1 LRDGLDK
8 QDPLLYTI
16 ATRIARKNEP
26 DKIFTQFIA
35 KSLSRLNRGWL
46 PAMNRVKENIC
57 TRFSD
62 AGSNHCIKID
72 FTYTANIIPN
82 ERDKR
87 GYKEKP

>member
-1 LRDGLDK
+1 
-8 QDPLLYTI
+8 
-16 ATRIARKNEP
+16 
-26 DKIFTQFIA
+26 
-35 KSLSRLNRGWL
+35 
-46 PAMNRVKENIC
+46 MNRVKENIC